1 MMNVAMS
8 LYLVLLFVA
17 LTPGVLA
24 HLPSGG
30 SKLVVAATHGVLFA
44 AVYYFTHKVVWNA
57 TRNF

>member
-1 MMNVAMS
+1 MNVAMN

-17 LTPGVLA
+17 MTPGVLL

-44 AVYYFTHKVVWNA
+44 VVYYLTHRSVQNA
-57 TRNF
+57 TRSF

>member
-1 MMNVAMS
+1 MNVAMN

-17 LTPGVLA
+17 LTPGVLL

-30 SKLVVAATHGVLFA
+30 SKLVVAATHGVVFA
-44 AVYYFTHKVVWNA
+44 LVYYLTHRAVQNA

>member
-1 MMNVAMS
+1 MN

-17 LTPGVLA
+17 LTPGVLL

-44 AVYYFTHKVVWNA
+44 VVYYLTHRSVQNA
-57 TRNF
+57 TRSF